1 MHWLPYRVS
10 KAHRSSVYPS
20 SEHSHNGLTFETS
33 DSELLIMAKLNS
45 ADRVKVSYTE
55 SLWLTSRASDHGI
68 QRSEVGF
75 LLGAQNFF
83 LCPWKKVSFA
93 QGFTSKTRLNAK
105 PIKENE
111 ILSSFRYYSV

>member
-1 MHWLPYRVS
+1 MCIAYRIEFLKLTVRAFILRS
-10 KAHRSSVYPS
+10 KRQIQNLFIV
-20 SEHSHNGLTFETS
+20 
-33 DSELLIMAKLNS
+33 AKLNS

-75 LLGAQNFF
+75 LIGAQNFS
-83 LCPWKKVSFA
+83 LCPWKNVSFA

>member
-1 MHWLPYRVS
+1 MCIGYRIEFLKLTVRAFILRS
-10 KAHRSSVYPS
+10 KRQIQNLFIV
-20 SEHSHNGLTFETS
+20 
-33 DSELLIMAKLNS
+33 AKLNS

-55 SLWLTSRASDHGI
+55 SLWLSGRASDHGI
-68 QRSEVGF
+68 RIEF
-75 LLGAQNFF
+75 LRGAQNFI

-93 QGFTSKTRLNAK
+93 QSFMSKTRLNAK